1 MTSIAICKCG
11 KISYSRE
18 AANKSA
24 REASKRARFN
34 RKLIV
39 YECRSVK
46 GIYHLTT
53 DRGK

>member
-1 MTSIAICKCG
+1 MTTLDICKCG

-18 AANKSA
+18 AANKAA
-24 REASKRARFN
+24 RGATKRARFN
-34 RKLIV
+34 RKLSV